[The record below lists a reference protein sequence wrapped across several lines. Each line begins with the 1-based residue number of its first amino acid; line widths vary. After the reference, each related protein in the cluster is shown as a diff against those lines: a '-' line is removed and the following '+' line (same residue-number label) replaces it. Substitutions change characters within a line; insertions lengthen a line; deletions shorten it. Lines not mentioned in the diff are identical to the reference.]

1 MAGFM
6 SGFGSAFADSFTK
19 ARQSSREHEQLKQ
32 RDKIRMD
39 FEKSQTE
46 IEWKRKTDA
55 KDAAEVRR
63 ANAFIESN
71 NLPKET
77 FGTIYGWREMSDAQI
92 QQAIENNEFTVEKG
106 SIAKSTAPD
115 VEGATDLSQSANSSV
130 ETQMA
135 ENGMTAPKKGGLFDQ
150 DTWGAKATAGR
161 TTEMQERVDRLNVKP
176 ASTVKDSMVE
186 KQESPVAGSEDYKV
200 VIKPKTNNM
209 FEKYGTAKNLVEA
222 DQNRLRA
229 RQSGNPEAMR
239 IAEESFNSVY
249 AMEKI
254 QSSLRR
260 KENGVTD
267 PPMAAIMNP
276 DGTFSGQYS
285 TRKADDGTWL
295 DSNGQPVQN
304 IKEVDNSA
312 IEEMREINK
321 AVSKDVDDYNGKIL
335 SLADTYRTAKAGAD
349 IIKRTNG
356 SVLTWK
362 GTVSEGLSDFIKNVD
377 DIIDFTK
384 GDNGD
389 NIVDD
394 SEIQNLLS
402 AEDDLMT
409 NLKSNSIVEASDK
422 LAIDRKLFEIYMTKV
437 AYARLRMEDQTG
449 KGVNKEELQNAVKE
463 SFAGGNKIAWK
474 TQMDFL
480 LKNAEDNIKLHA
492 NQINN
497 SSPMR
502 TFSSTRGYDAPVKPA
517 EDIESQFAR
526 DPKLIDDRNQYR
538 EIQFGN
544 DPRDIPQPGAP
555 TPETPEANPLAEF
568 EQQFKSSGGQVMV
581 NPKTGQKVYIKDGK
595 RYQAQQ

>member
-71 NLPKET
+71 SLPKEA

-209 FEKYGTAKNLVEA
+209 FEKFGTAKNLIEA

-260 KENGVTD
+260 KENGVGD

-276 DGTFSGQYS
+276 DGTFSDQYS

-295 DSNGQPVQN
+295 DSNGQPVQTV
-304 IKEVDNSA
+304 KEVDDSA
-312 IEEMREINK
+312 IEEMKDINK
-321 AVSKDVDDYNGKIL
+321 AVAKDVDDYNGKVL
-335 SLADTYRTAKAGAD
+335 SLADMYRTGKSSAD
-349 IIKRTNG
+349 ILKRTPG
-356 SVLTWK
+356 VLTWD
-362 GTVSEGLSDFIKNVD
+362 GAVSEALSDFIKNVD
-377 DIIDFTK
+377 GIIDFTK

-389 NIVDD
+389 NLVDD
-394 SEIQNLLS
+394 SEIKNLLD
-402 AEDDLMT
+402 AENDLMT
-409 NLKSNSIVEASDK
+409 NLKSSSIVEASDK
-422 LAIDRKLFEIYMTKV
+422 KAIDRKLFEINMTKI
-437 AYARLRMEDQTG
+437 AYARLRLQDQTG
-449 KGVNKEELQNAVKE
+449 KGVNKEELQQAVRE
-463 SFAGGNKIAWK
+463 SFAGGNETAWK
-474 TQMDFL
+474 VQMDAL
-480 LKNAEDNIKLHA
+480 LKDAEDNIKLHG

-497 SSPMR
+497 SGPMR
-502 TFSSTRGYDAPVKPA
+502 TFRSTRGYDAPVKPA
-517 EDIESQFAR
+517 EDIESQFSR
-526 DPKLIDDRNQYR
+526 DLKLIDDRKAYR
-538 EIQFGN
+538 ELKFD
-544 DPRDIPQPGAP
+544 DPRDIAQPD
-555 TPETPEANPLAEF
+555 TQTPEADPAAQLDQELKA
-568 EQQFKSSGGQVMV
+568 QGVQVLKHPDGRKIYM
-581 NPKTGQKVYIKDGK
+581 KDGK
-595 RYQAQQ
+595 PYVVK